1 MFNCRCGKTDL
12 KSNNALSCASF
23 EKLQEHMPYPLSQRV
38 VPPRY
43 SSMSTII
50 SSNRPGGGI
59 KWRWPSIHTEGRK
72 FVLISAVITLCFAL
86 LGWSILGWL
95 MLGVT
100 AWVASF
106 FRDPVRVTPMGDDL
120 IIAPADGLIT
130 QISEVLPPLELIG
143 EDGLAEA
150 KMLRVSIFMSV
161 FDVHINR
168 TPITG
173 LVKKIAYIPGKF
185 LNADLD
191 KASEENERQHFVVER
206 ADGVRVGFTQIAGLV
221 ARRILPL
228 VSMGTQLTAG
238 QRVGLIRFGSRVD
251 VYLPAG
257 TTPQV
262 LLGQRALAGETIIGR
277 IGQAPLIEG
286 AGQ

>member
-1 MFNCRCGKTDL
+1 
-12 KSNNALSCASF
+12 
-23 EKLQEHMPYPLSQRV
+23 
-38 VPPRY
+38 
-43 SSMSTII
+43 MSTHI

-59 KWRWPSIHTEGRK
+59 KWQWPSIHSEGRK
-72 FVLISAVITLCFAL
+72 FVLIAAVITLCFWL

-100 AWVASF
+100 LWVASF
-106 FRDPVRVTPMGDDL
+106 FRDPIRVTPIGDDL

-130 QISEVLPPLELIG
+130 QISEVSTPLELG
-143 EDGLAEA
+143 GPDGLPEA
-150 KMLRVSIFMSV
+150 KMMRVSIFMSV

-168 TPITG
+168 TPIAG
-173 LVKKIAYIPGKF
+173 VVKKISYIPGKF

-206 ADGVRVGFTQIAGLV
+206 SDGMRVGFTQIAGLV

-228 VSMGTQLTAG
+228 VSMGADLSAG

-251 VYLPAG
+251 IYLPAG
-257 TTPQV
+257 TMPQV
-262 LLGQRALAGETIIGR
+262 LLGQRALAGETVIAR
-277 IGQAPLIEG
+277 IGQSAVIEG
-286 AGQ
+286 SSQ